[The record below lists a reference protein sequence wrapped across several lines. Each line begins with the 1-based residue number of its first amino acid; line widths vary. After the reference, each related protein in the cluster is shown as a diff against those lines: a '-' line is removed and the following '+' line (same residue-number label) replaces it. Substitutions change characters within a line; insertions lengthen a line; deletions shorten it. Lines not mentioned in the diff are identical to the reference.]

1 MFDILPITSEK
12 PYNCGATCMKM
23 LLAYYGMDVPLDEL
37 ERECNTGIAGCTGAD
52 LLRAGRKYG
61 LDMQAY
67 SMDADE
73 LVRQD
78 RPAVCNWKYG
88 HWILFDGRDEDGWV
102 YVCNPDM
109 GRYRMPEGLFKTYF
123 TGLDDH
129 PGQGVAVFAGKPFAL
144 GAAGFVEKGAIFEH
158 EGAYWRALVAIA
170 RGEEIVEG
178 VNAAAVDVV
187 QLLNDLEKTE
197 EKE

>member
-88 HWILFDGRDEDGWV
+88 HWILFDGRDEDGRV

-129 PGQGVAVFAGKPFAL
+129 PGQGVAIFAGEPFAL
-144 GAAGFVEKGAIFEH
+144 GAEDNITKGAIFRY
-158 EGAYWRALVAIA
+158 EGQYYRALRAIG
-170 RGEEIVEG
+170 RGEQVIVGSNAMAIDMVEII
-178 VNAAAVDVV
+178 N
-187 QLLNDLEKTE
+187 QLET
-197 EKE
+197 KE